1 MTLSLPSTRRQHAR
15 PHHAC
20 PLCPQHAK
28 ITTVDQNPPVIVGWG
43 NQTWDSA
50 ELTDISNTCAR
61 SRRDRAEI
69 APGSRRDRAEIAP
82 GSHAHILCRC
92 GRSGGPPFSL
102 VVSYDGLT
110 QVLLSC
116 L

>member
-1 MTLSLPSTRRQHAR
+1 MILSLLGTRRQHAR

-28 ITTVDQNPPVIVGWG
+28 ITTVDQNPPIILGWG
-43 NQTWDSA
+43 NETWDSA

-61 SRRDRAEI
+61 
-69 APGSRRDRAEIAP
+69 SRRDRAEIAP